1 MSAPASSEDNPN
13 LTGAGLLVGMVV
25 GMLVGSGAGLVAG
38 SVAGLVVDSAAV
50 QAPATANT
58 ITNASTQPV
67 VFLIRLNGRS
77 SLIEDEDA
85 HSMPKRNIAVHR
97 PKRPVFNPTRPHLPP
112 A

>member
-1 MSAPASSEDNPN
+1 MSPPASSEDNPN

-25 GMLVGSGAGLVAG
+25 GLVV
-38 SVAGLVVDSAAV
+38 GLVVGMVVGMVVGLVVGPAAI

-85 HSMPKRNIAVHR
+85 HSMPKRYIAVHR
-97 PKRPVFNPTRPHLPP
+97 PKRPVFNPSRPHLPP